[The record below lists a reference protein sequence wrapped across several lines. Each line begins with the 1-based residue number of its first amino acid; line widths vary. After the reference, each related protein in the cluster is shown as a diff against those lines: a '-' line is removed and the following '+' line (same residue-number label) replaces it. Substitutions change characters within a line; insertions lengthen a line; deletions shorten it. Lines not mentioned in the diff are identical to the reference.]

1 MATTRCTIDG
11 AVPVAILFAALTFAA
26 IPRVAAG
33 VDVNRLCER
42 GNRELKDSRWGVAA
56 QHFTEALQRDPTR
69 AAAYVGRGRRV
80 FTRMIRM
87 ARSEITRKP
96 SAWRVPT

>member
-11 AVPVAILFAALTFAA
+11 AVPVAILCAALTFAA

-56 QHFTEALQRDPTR
+56 QHFTEALQRGPDL
-69 AAAYVGRGRRV
+69 RGS
-80 FTRMIRM
+80 IRGP
-87 ARSEITRKP
+87 RK
-96 SAWRVPT
+96 SAFSHA